1 MLVHIQEASRKTRYS
16 VNTIKKYVQDCKIY
30 GEGNLVDLNQ
40 LIERRKLTQK
50 ARKVSYSNQTRN
62 EVVRLFLSTNDNSNK
77 SIGKKVGL
85 SEQVVNNI
93 LNKYLNE
100 KQPR

>member
-16 VNTIKKYVQDCKIY
+16 VNTIKKYVQDRKIY
-30 GEGNLVDLNQ
+30 GEGDLVDLNQ
-40 LIERRKLTQK
+40 LLERRKLKQK
-50 ARKVSYSNQTRN
+50 TRKVSYSNQTRN

-77 SIGKKVGL
+77 SI
-85 SEQVVNNI
+85 SEKTGVTISTVNTI

-100 KQPR
+100 SR